1 MNGYE
6 DIIALPPHVSA
17 LHPPMPRSSRAAQ
30 FSPFAAL
37 TGYDA
42 EISEAMRR
50 TYPRFY
56 FSTDQQEELNDRLVG
71 LIERSNEHPRVK
83 LTYFVTDERKVGGT
97 YVTVCGELKRYDEYE
112 RALLFCDGRRV
123 FVDDLCAIE

>member
-17 LHPPMPRSSRAAQ
+17 TRPPMPRSSRAAQ

-83 LTYFVTDERKVGGT
+83 LTYFVTDERKVGG
-97 YVTVCGELKRYDEYE
+97 VRVKSQLARIETVYAEIR
-112 RALLFCDGRRV
+112 
-123 FVDDLCAIE
+123 IENFLQTDNVRQTI